1 MSHAEGRGVPMAGIG
16 LLLLEC
22 CLPLAA
28 VALASFAIVLAARR
42 LSPFERALMSI
53 ALWTGALS
61 VVMLIAGLALYL
73 IGRLV

>member
-1 MSHAEGRGVPMAGIG
+1 MSLAGVGI
-16 LLLLEC
+16 LLLVC
-22 CLPLAA
+22 SLPLAA
-28 VALASFAIVLAARR
+28 MALASFAIVVAARK

-73 IGRLV
+73 IGRVR